1 MKLLE
6 FFSEQ
11 KIAPACTRGLEI
23 IFTEGNSNELDL
35 FCLTEKNVPICIECK
50 SGEFRQDI
58 DKYLALRKKINI
70 KKNQFVIC
78 VFGLSQEQAQ
88 GMTSM
93 YDLTFVNE
101 TSLIQH
107 IQTVV

>member
-6 FFSEQ
+6 FFREQ
-11 KIAPACTRGLEI
+11 KIAPVCARSLEI
-23 IFTEGNSNELDL
+23 SFSGGKANELDL
-35 FCLTEKNVPICIECK
+35 FFLTEKNIPICIECK

-58 DKYLALRKKINI
+58 DKYLTLRKQLNI
-70 KKNQFVIC
+70 DKNQFVIC
-78 VFGLSQEQAQ
+78 VFGLSEKQAQ

-107 IQTVV
+107 IHSVT